1 MPLKTDRLKEDTLDQ
16 MTKHNVPGCAVGI
29 FHQGR
34 AVALGLGTTN
44 VEHPLPVDG
53 RTLFQIGSISKT
65 YAATLVMMLV
75 QSGKLDLDKPLT
87 DYIPDFKVADG
98 EASQKA
104 TLRHVLTHSTGWT
117 GDHFE
122 DTGYGDGAMT
132 RYVAGMADLPQ
143 LAPIGTVWSYCNSG
157 FYLIAHVIERVTG
170 RSYAGLIK
178 EMLFDPVGLA
188 MTFFAPG
195 DVMTHRLAVGHIRCA
210 QTPEVA
216 RPWLK
221 PRFGFAGGGI
231 TASMDDLL
239 TYAEFQLNRGRTE
252 SGQTLLS
259 PETWQEMH
267 SPHFP
272 VHGDEHW
279 GLGWSVD
286 DGHGARLTAHGGATV
301 GYMSQLTLVP
311 ESGFAVAVLTNGDT
325 GRQVTRAAVQFALK
339 EYLGLDAGKPE
350 PQTDRTEG
358 LAELAG
364 FYRRPA
370 ADMKVDLTDQGLKAT
385 YISTAG
391 YPTKDSPLSPPIT
404 DIPLAWCGPDR
415 LIVTAGPLT
424 DETAEVIRRDDG
436 SIGWIRFRHR
446 LHIKEKA

>member
-1 MPLKTDRLKEDTLDQ
+1 MSIKIDHLKDFTNDQ
-16 MTKHNVPGCAVGI
+16 ITKHNVPGCAVGI
-29 FHQGR
+29 IHQGQA
-34 AVALGLGTTN
+34 AVIGLGETN

-75 QSGKLDLDKPLT
+75 QSGRLDLDKPLT
-87 DYIPDFKVADG
+87 DYIPDFRVADDD
-98 EASQKA
+98 ASQKA
-104 TLRHVLTHSTGWT
+104 TLRHVLTHSAGWT
-117 GDHFE
+117 GDHFV
-122 DTGYGDGAMT
+122 DTGFGDDAMAK
-132 RYVAGMADLPQ
+132 YVAGMAELPQ
-143 LAPIGTVWSYCNSG
+143 LAPIGTVWSYCNTG
-157 FYLIAHVIERVTG
+157 FYLIAHVLERVTG
-170 RSYAGLIK
+170 RSYADLIK
-178 EMLFDPVGLA
+178 ETLFDPVGLA

-195 DVMTHRLAVGHIRCA
+195 DVMTHRLAVGHVRCA
-210 QTPEVA
+210 KSPEVA

-239 TYAEFQLNRGRTE
+239 TYARFQLDRGVTKA
-252 SGQTLLS
+252 GQTLLS

-272 VHGDEHW
+272 VYGEEHW

-311 ESGFAVAVLTNGDT
+311 ERGFAVAVLTNGDT
-325 GRQVTRAAVQFALK
+325 GRQVTRAAAKFALK
-339 EYLGLDAGKPE
+339 EFLGLEAGKPAAQ
-350 PQTDRTEG
+350 PDRTDG

-364 FYRRPA
+364 LYRRPA
-370 ADMKVDLTDQGLKAT
+370 ADMKVDRTDQGLKVT
-385 YISTAG
+385 YITTAA
-391 YPTKDSPLSPPIT
+391 YPTKDSPLPPPIT

-415 LIVTAGPLT
+415 LIAVSGPLT

-436 SIGWIRFRHR
+436 SVGWIRFRHR
-446 LHIKEKA
+446 LHIKED